1 MTQATPSALRN
12 AVTVERPLAEWLA
25 CTAPPLLRAG
35 VVLAITGIA
44 ACRSAPATSA
54 AHEAGDDSAAVGR
67 VTASLLERHT
77 RALSAPSFLG
87 RAPGTRGETLTVAY
101 VERELR
107 RAGLQPGNP
116 DGTYTQPFMLYN
128 PRTRAATGSLT
139 VAGRPIAL
147 TYGTDFVAGVTT
159 AQPRATVQ
167 DAPVVFV
174 GYGIVAPE
182 LGWDDY
188 KDADVR
194 GKIVV
199 FIDPVP
205 LRTAGDTT
213 IPDFTRFGRAYWSR
227 SEVKR
232 QIAAS
237 RGAVGTI
244 MIDYDLVRFAA
255 AARRTSV
262 AGTYALADDAVPPL
276 GVGLSR
282 GPAVALLA
290 GGGLDS
296 ASAIAAAR
304 RRDFRPVPL
313 GLASFD
319 VTSDPRPIPTRN
331 VVAVVPGS
339 DPTRRGEYVI
349 VTAHWDAWGVG
360 PSPTVSTAND
370 PAGINRGAA
379 DNAAGTAGLLA
390 VAEALGVMRPRPPR
404 TIVLIATSA
413 EERGYNGARWYARH
427 PLYPLARTVG
437 MVNLD
442 LYGAPLGRS
451 RDVVIW
457 GGGRSTI
464 DALVEDIARAQGR
477 RVGPDPVRSQ
487 GLGLRMDH
495 FPFNEVG
502 IPGVSLAPGFDLI
515 DRPSGYAKE
524 KLEAWTATRYHAPG
538 DTVDADWD
546 FAGLALDVRTS
557 LLLALRLAREERWP
571 EWNAGAE
578 FARGRD
584 VRAGTTSR

>member
-1 MTQATPSALRN
+1 M
-12 AVTVERPLAEWLA
+12 
-25 CTAPPLLRAG
+25 
-35 VVLAITGIA
+35 
-44 ACRSAPATSA
+44 PATSA
-54 AHEAGDDSAAVGR
+54 AHDARDDSAAIGR

-77 RALSAPSFLG
+77 RALSSPDFLG

-116 DGTYTQPFMLYN
+116 DGTYTQPFTLFN
-128 PRTRAATGSLT
+128 PRTRGAAGSLS
-139 VAGRPIAL
+139 VAGRTMAL
-147 TYGTDFVAGVTT
+147 AYGTEFVAGVAT
-159 AQPRATVQ
+159 AQRRAAVQ
-167 DAPVVFV
+167 NAPVVFV

-194 GKIVV
+194 GKFVV

-205 LRTAGDTT
+205 LRTRGDTT
-213 IPDFTRFGRAYWSR
+213 IPDFARFGRSYWSR
-227 SEVKR
+227 LEVKR
-232 QIAAS
+232 QIAAT

-244 MIDYDLVRFAA
+244 TIEYDSLRFAA
-255 AARRTSV
+255 VARRAGV
-262 AGTYALADDAVPPL
+262 AGTYALADDPVPALAVTL
-276 GVGLSR
+276 AR

-296 ASAIAAAR
+296 ASAVAAAL

-313 GLASFD
+313 GRASFE
-319 VTSDPRPIPTRN
+319 VASEPRPIPTRN
-331 VVAVVPGS
+331 VVAVAPGS
-339 DPTRRGEYVI
+339 DPVRRGEYVI

-390 VAEALGVMRPRPPR
+390 VARAIGAMKPRPPR

-427 PLYPLARTVG
+427 PLFPLARTAG
-437 MVNLD
+437 MVNID

-457 GGGRSTI
+457 GAGRSTI
-464 DALVEDIARAQGR
+464 DALVSDIARAQGR
-477 RVGPDPVRSQ
+477 RVGPDPVRAQ
-487 GLGLRMDH
+487 GIGMRMDH

-515 DRPSGYAKE
+515 DRPAGYAKE
-524 KLEAWTATRYHAPG
+524 KLDAWVATRYHAPG

-546 FAGLALDVRTS
+546 FGGSRSTCVRRCSWHCGSHERSGGPSGTRGQSSPADATYALERRHGESRPLPSSDARRVVVNRT
-557 LLLALRLAREERWP
+557 
-571 EWNAGAE
+571 
-578 FARGRD
+578 
-584 VRAGTTSR
+584 TTSATGPFR